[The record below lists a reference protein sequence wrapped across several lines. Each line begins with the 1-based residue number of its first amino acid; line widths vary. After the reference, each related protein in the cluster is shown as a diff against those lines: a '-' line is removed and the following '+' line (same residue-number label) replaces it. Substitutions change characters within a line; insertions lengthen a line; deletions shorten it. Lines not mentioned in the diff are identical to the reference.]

1 MIKELFLG
9 LTAILSLSL
18 LAACQPRT
26 EPAYPEQDSSYQTK
40 SAQVAKT
47 ATVYMTSA
55 ITPEGLAAVYKA
67 LNIHPQGKI
76 AIKLHSGESDK
87 SNYLRASLISH
98 FIKSFHGTIVE
109 CNTAYGGNRAD
120 TASHEKMIARHGFKD
135 MAPVDIMDAEGEVA
149 LPVKGGRHLKENYV
163 GKNFLNYDY
172 FVVLSHFKG
181 HAMGGY
187 GGAIKNTS
195 IGIASSSGKCWIHTA
210 GQNRNNFAASVKQD
224 DFLESMAEAAKSVS
238 DHLKGNIVYVNVM
251 NRLSVDCDCDGRPQE
266 PEMKDIGIL
275 ASTDPVAL
283 DQACLDLVYAAP
295 DNKALVERIESKHGV
310 HQVEYGE
317 EIGLGTRTYKLID
330 LDKKG
335 SDAVVVSH

>member
-1 MIKELFLG
+1 MIKKLFLG
-9 LTAILSLSL
+9 LTLVLSVGL
-18 LAACQPRT
+18 LTACQPRT
-26 EPAYPEQDSSYQTK
+26 EPASPAQDTK
-40 SAQVAKT
+40 PQVNLSKA
-47 ATVYMTSA
+47 ATVYMTSD

-67 LNIHPQGKI
+67 LDIHPQGKI

-87 SNYLRASLISH
+87 SNYLRASLISN
-98 FIKSFHGTIVE
+98 FIKSFNGTIVE
-109 CNTAYGGNRAD
+109 CNTAYGGNRAT
-120 TASHEKMIARHGFKD
+120 TASHQQMIERHGFTA
-135 MAPVDIMDAEGEVA
+135 MAPVDIMDAEGEVS
-149 LPVKGGRHLKENYV
+149 LPVKNGRHIKENYV

-210 GQNRNNFAASVKQD
+210 GQSRDNFAASVKQD

-238 DHLKGNIVYVNVM
+238 DHLHGNMVFVNVM
-251 NRLSVDCDCDGRPQE
+251 NRLSIDCDCNGNPKE

-310 HQVEYGE
+310 RQVEYGE

-335 SDAVVVSH
+335 ADAVIVNH